1 MKRLTRAQAIKAKCV
16 DCCCGDRKEVKLCEN
31 KHCPLWTYRLGKEVI
46 LDGLENQDS
55 HNQFYGQ
62 NTPQN

>member
-46 LDGLENQDS
+46 VEDNS

-62 NTPQN
+62 NTP